1 MNTRILLIT
10 GALLA
15 PAAGALAAGA
25 PRDCP
30 MASGGSRAHAD
41 CPMAAGDAAAHRHAG
56 ASGSRA
62 DEGMGFSQAKTTHH
76 FRLRGD
82 GGAIEVTVRDANDR
96 ESLGQ
101 IRAHLAHVRE
111 MFAEGDFSIPMFVHG
126 GIPPGTA
133 TMKRRA
139 SVIRYRYEDI
149 AGGGRVSLST
159 ADPDALDA
167 IHDFLRFQIVEHET
181 GDPIDVAG
189 NR

>member
-30 MASGGSRAHAD
+30 MASGGSHGHAD
-41 CPMAAGDAAAHRHAG
+41 CPMAGGETSTHRHDG
-56 ASGSRA
+56 ASASRA

-111 MFAEGDFSIPMFVHG
+111 MFAEGDFSIPMFVHD

-133 TMKRRA
+133 TMRRRA
-139 SVIRYRYEDI
+139 AVIRYRYEDI